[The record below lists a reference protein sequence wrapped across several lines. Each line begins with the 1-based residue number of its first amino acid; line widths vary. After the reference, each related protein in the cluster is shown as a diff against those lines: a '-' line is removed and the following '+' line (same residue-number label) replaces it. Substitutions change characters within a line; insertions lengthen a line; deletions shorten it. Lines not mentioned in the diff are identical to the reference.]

1 MNHAWIV
8 SLYGMQGSALLTRVL
23 ILSKVIGRLNI
34 TGDELDDDRYTVF
47 EAEAWAAAGDA
58 VR

>member
-1 MNHAWIV
+1 MH
-8 SLYGMQGSALLTRVL
+8 GCALITRVL

-34 TGDELDDDRYTVF
+34 TGDELDDDRYTMF